1 MSKFTTE
8 VRFICET
15 YAGYDHSVGYDKIN
29 DVVRDSHEKVIGDY
43 PIFDEDYREVLDTKI
58 LKHYYTREIC
68 EETVGLWKLRL
79 NTRMN
84 EIMPYYNK
92 MYESE
97 LIKFNPMY
105 DIDLNKSQARNTD
118 TNGDLTST
126 NNEVNDETRNNESSV
141 SENNVNTR
149 TGEQLSSGN
158 RNVKREEH
166 SGVNEVDESEKENK
180 STDRYS
186 DTPQGGLGGMENLE
200 ENMYLTNA
208 RIIDG
213 TEETKGKRNQ
223 QSDTLGTGTT
233 NEVNSRSDNEK
244 TVDSRTG
251 SNSMNETTK
260 GVHSGSRN
268 EKNKINTTED
278 YLEHL
283 EGKRGGRSYSS
294 LLVEYR
300 ESFINIDKM
309 VIDELADLFFGLWE

>member
-29 DVVRDSHEKVIGDY
+29 EVVRDSHEKVIGDY

-105 DIDLNKSQARNTD
+105 DIDLNKTQARNTD
-118 TNGDLTST
+118 TDGDLTST
-126 NNEVNDETRNNESSV
+126 YNENGSQNREIARNDVNNRTLEGTK
-141 SENNVNTR
+141 SENTSEV
-149 TGEQLSSGN
+149 
-158 RNVKREEH
+158 RNGKIEEH
-166 SGVNEVDESEKENK
+166 SGTNGNRETVGTDKNV
-180 STDRYS
+180 DRYS
-186 DTPQGGLGGMENLE
+186 DTPQGGLNGMESLE
-200 ENMYLTNA
+200 ENLYLTNA
-208 RIIDG
+208 RIVDSNSEDKSRSNEQTDRFGTSESANG
-213 TEETKGKRNQ
+213 TESSGIEHRTDNAVA
-223 QSDTLGTGTT
+223 SGTVK
-233 NEVNSRSDNEK
+233 ED
-244 TVDSRTG
+244 TVDNRE
-251 SNSMNETTK
+251 NI
-260 GVHSGSRN
+260 RN

-309 VIDELADLFFGLWE
+309 IIDELADLFFGLWE